1 MENEQKLNFCL
12 SSLEA
17 AKKNTRNYF
26 DGKAL
31 KTGMVNWKSR
41 AFVKKKNLLLSLS
54 RSLRVA
60 AVEKHMHYLR
70 QLILVCDDAL
80 KVGSTEHVIL

>member
-1 MENEQKLNFCL
+1 MENEQKVNFCS

-17 AKKNTRNYF
+17 AKNNTRNYF

-60 AVEKHMHYLR
+60 AVEIY
-70 QLILVCDDAL
+70 AL
-80 KVGSTEHVIL
+80 PAAADFSMRRCLKGGED